1 MGHKG
6 VAKRKTSK
14 QKAKV
19 LPVET
24 ASGSI
29 SALLRTTESQP
40 GNAQGIGGMMPFTK
54 TGVNPSSGGKKK
66 SKKG

>member
-6 VAKRKTSK
+6 VAKRKTSQK
-14 QKAKV
+14 KAKT
-19 LPVET
+19 LPVEN

-29 SALLRTTESQP
+29 SALLRKTETQP
-40 GNAQGIGGMMPFTK
+40 GKLQNAGGILPFATAS
-54 TGVNPSSGGKKK
+54 VNPSSGRKKK